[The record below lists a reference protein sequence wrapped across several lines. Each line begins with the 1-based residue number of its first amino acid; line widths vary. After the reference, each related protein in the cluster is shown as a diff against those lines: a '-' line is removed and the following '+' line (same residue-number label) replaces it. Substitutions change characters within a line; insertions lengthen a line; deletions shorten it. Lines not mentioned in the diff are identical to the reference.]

1 MKTIVMVCA
10 MVLSMAGG
18 SALFAQTVKEVTF
31 RITDIPAHQ
40 GKILLTTESG
50 RYCSA
55 VDATSSAVELKIEN
69 MPNGEYT
76 VYVYHDANS
85 NLVLDKDANQIPVER
100 CAIRKIRV
108 TDQERM
114 FQIILKD
121 IQKQVKDK

>member
-40 GKILLTTESG
+40 GKILLITESG

-76 VYVYHDANS
+76 VYVYHDTNS

-100 CAIRKIRV
+100 CAIRKIWV

>member
-18 SALFAQTVKEVTF
+18 SALFTQTVKEVTF

>member
-18 SALFAQTVKEVTF
+18 YALFAQTVKEVTF

-40 GKILLTTESG
+40 GKILLITESG

-100 CAIRKIRV
+100 CAIRKIWV

>member
-1 MKTIVMVCA
+1 